1 MATKAERFHAADII
15 SRSLKKRQLAPKA
28 TRTPVPDKPHN
39 LGARAGRNARV
50 SYETSATSP
59 SRKSTRGSAHHQRA
73 TNQLERTEQLKQ
85 NRPTAR
91 ARIVRTRVLK
101 VRGAQGK
108 KI

>member
-85 NRPTAR
+85 NRPVVRARLAR
-91 ARIVRTRVLK
+91 AQAIK
-101 VRGAQGK
+101 VRGSQRK
-108 KI
+108 KV